1 MNNIG
6 FNSEPNNT
14 ISEEKIYQVALSMV
28 PGVGDVIAKTLVSY
42 CGSARDVFKK
52 NKSQLSKIP
61 GIGSINAENIHS
73 FKNFSDAESEINRC
87 EHHNIKILFF
97 TDKDYPKKLK
107 QAPDSPVVLYYNGT
121 ADLNGKKTISIV
133 GTRKSTSYGREFTER
148 IVEHLK
154 AHQAQIISGLAYG
167 IDICAHKAALKN
179 GMETI
184 GVMASGLDIIYP
196 SAHKSIAKD
205 MIGSGGLI
213 TEFPTGE
220 KPEAHNFP
228 ARNRIIAGMSDAV
241 IVVEAA
247 TKGGALITAEIANSY
262 NRDVFA
268 LPGDVGKKFSEGCNN
283 LIKQNKAVLLT
294 SIEDIEYV
302 MNWQH
307 EDSSARQDEKYYDYS
322 SLSSEEKDIIELLSE
337 FPDGML
343 IDDLSW
349 KSQIPLNKLASIL
362 LNLEFNG
369 IIKPLPG
376 KKFKLK

>member
-1 MNNIG
+1 MG
-6 FNSEPNNT
+6 ANSEVKNT
-14 ISEEKIYQVALSMV
+14 NEKIYQVALSMV
-28 PGVGDVIAKTLVSY
+28 PGVGDIIAKTLVSY
-42 CGSARDVFKK
+42 CGSASEVFKK
-52 NKSQLSKIP
+52 TRSQLSKIP
-61 GIGSINAENIHS
+61 GIGIVNAENIHS
-73 FKNFSDAESEINRC
+73 FKNFSAAESEIKKC
-87 EHHNIKILFF
+87 EKLNYKILFF

-107 QAPDSPVVLYYNGT
+107 HAPDSPVVLFYKGA
-121 ADLNGKKTISIV
+121 ADLNEKKTIAIV
-133 GTRKSTSYGREFTER
+133 GTRKSTSYGREFTEK
-148 IVEHLK
+148 IVEQLK

-196 SAHKSIAKD
+196 SSHRGVATD
-205 MIGSGGLI
+205 MLDSGGLI
-213 TEFPTGE
+213 TEFAIGE

-241 IVVEAA
+241 IVIEAA
-247 TKGGALITAEIANSY
+247 AKGGALITAEIANSY

-268 LPGDVGKKFSEGCNN
+268 LPGDVGRKFSEGCNN
-283 LIKQNKAVLLT
+283 LIKQNKAVILT

-307 EDSSARQDEKYYDYS
+307 EATALGNDEKYYDYS
-322 SLSSEEKDIIELLSE
+322 ALTPDEKNIIEMLNTVQ
-337 FPDGML
+337 DGMP
-343 IDDLSW
+343 IDELSW

-362 LNLEFNG
+362 LNLEFSG

>member
-1 MNNIG
+1 MMG
-6 FNSEPNNT
+6 TNSEVKNQL
-14 ISEEKIYQVALSMV
+14 SQEKIYQVALSMV
-28 PGVGDVIAKTLVSY
+28 PGVGDIIAKTLVSY
-42 CGSARDVFKK
+42 CGSASEVFKK

-61 GIGSINAENIHS
+61 GIGTVNAQNIHS
-73 FKNFSDAESEINRC
+73 FKNFSAAESEIKKC
-87 EHHNIKILFF
+87 ENLNYKILFI

-107 QAPDSPVVLYYNGT
+107 HAPDSPVVLFYKGS

-133 GTRKSTSYGREFTER
+133 GTRKSTSYGREFTEK
-148 IVEHLK
+148 IVEQLK

-196 SAHKSIAKD
+196 SSHKGVALE
-205 MIGSGGLI
+205 MLESGGLI
-213 TEFPTGE
+213 TEFATGE

-241 IVVEAA
+241 IVIEAA
-247 TKGGALITAEIANSY
+247 AKGGALITAEIANSY

-268 LPGDVGKKFSEGCNN
+268 LPGDVGRKFSEGCNN
-283 LIKQNKAVLLT
+283 LIKQNKAVILT

-307 EDSSARQDEKYYDYS
+307 EAVAASNDEKYYDFS
-322 SLSSEEKDIIELLSE
+322 ALTPDEKTIIEMLKTLE
-337 FPDGML
+337 DGIL
-343 IDDLSW
+343 IDELSW

-362 LNLEFNG
+362 LNLEFSG